1 MLPGLFVLLAGP
13 ALLIPLAFYALAQRQ
28 VRGARWYAVLL
39 LAIAFWSL
47 AYFLELTS
55 TGVTG
60 KVIALKVKYVGVLL
74 VPVAWVGFMLAFV
87 GTDAARIRRAVG
99 GVSLISGVFLIVAWT
114 DGWHGLFWGPM
125 SLAQIGP
132 YTILRGRGPGFWINV
147 AYVYCV
153 LGAGVVLLAAHA
165 VHSPYLYKKRAALL
179 VLGAIVPWV
188 GNLIY
193 VVGRNDTSIDPT
205 PFLFSCTAVIAALAV
220 FRYQVLEPV
229 PTLHDARIEAIG
241 DGVIILDLQRRVA
254 DVNAA
259 AELMLGRGRAQL
271 TGAVIDNLLP
281 GWPPGVLP
289 ASTLD
294 VTFADTAG
302 GRTYDVR
309 CTEVRSRAGETTGAV
324 VILRD
329 VTNRRVTERSL
340 RDSEQRYRDLVENA
354 QDLIYTCDAG
364 GRIVA
369 MNGASLLVAGY
380 PPEELIG
387 RRVLDL
393 VAPESADEALRLH
406 RALDD
411 GAAPTRGEVEI
422 VAKSGAR
429 RKLEVS
435 SWTRYRDEG
444 PVTVQVIAR
453 DVTLRRR
460 LEEDLRQSQK
470 MEAVGTL
477 AGGVAHDFN
486 NLLTAINGFAETAI
500 AHREDEVRVHECLL
514 QIRRSGDQAA
524 ALTRQLLA
532 FGRRQVLHPV
542 DLDLNAVVADVEKI
556 LLRLIGERVRVVLTL
571 AHGLRLVHADAA
583 QLQQVILNLT
593 INARDA
599 MLPRGGTLEIRTANM
614 LVGVTDAERTA
625 ELVPGAYVVLSVSDT
640 GEGMDASVTAQ
651 IFEPFFTTKELG
663 KGTGLGLSTVYGIV
677 KQSGGHIDVKSTPG
691 SGSTFCVFLPAV
703 DAPARIAA
711 QAAAADAVPAAVT
724 ATVLLVEDDDAVRQF
739 AEEVLREAGHH
750 VFAAA
755 DGTEA
760 LTLTTRDASRVDV
773 LVTDVVMPGL
783 NGIELADR
791 LELSMPWLRVLFM
804 SGYPADADVTIG
816 ADGRRQFIGKPFK
829 PAELRRSVRALLDSA
844 GNL

>member
-13 ALLIPLAFYALAQRQ
+13 ALLIPLAFYSLAHRQ
-28 VRGARWYAVLL
+28 VRGARWYAALL

-47 AYFLELTS
+47 AYFLELTATS
-55 TGVTG
+55 FTA
-60 KVIALKVKYVGVLL
+60 KVIALKIKYIGVLL
-74 VPVAWVGFMLAFV
+74 VPIAWVGFILSFV
-87 GTDAARIRRAVG
+87 GTDAARIGKIVG
-99 GVSLISGVFLIVAWT
+99 RVSLISGAFLLVAWT
-114 DGWHGLFWGPM
+114 DSWHGLFWGPM
-125 SLAQIGP
+125 TLAQIGP
-132 YTILRGRGPGFWINV
+132 YLTLRGRALGFWINV
-147 AYVYCV
+147 AYVYSV
-153 LGAGVVLLAAHA
+153 LGTGVVVLAAHA
-165 VHSPYLYKKRAALL
+165 VHSPYLYKKGAALL
-179 VLGAIVPWV
+179 VLSVIVPWV

-193 VVGRNDTSIDPT
+193 MLGRDTSIDLT
-205 PFLFSCTAVIAALAV
+205 PFLFSCTAVIAALCV

-241 DGVIILDLQRRVA
+241 DGVIILDLHRWIA

-259 AELMLGRGRAQL
+259 AEQLLGRSRAQL
-271 TGAVIDNLLP
+271 TGTVIDSLLP
-281 GWPPGVLP
+281 GWPPGALP
-289 ASTLD
+289 GSTLD
-294 VTFADTAG
+294 VTLTDASG
-302 GRTYDVR
+302 PRTYDVR

-329 VTNRRVTERSL
+329 VTDRRLTERAL
-340 RDSEQRYRDLVENA
+340 RDSERRYRDLVENA

-380 PPEELIG
+380 RPEELIG
-387 RRVLDL
+387 RYVIDL
-393 VAPESADEALRLH
+393 VAPESVDETLRLH
-406 RALDD
+406 RAVDD

-422 VAKSGAR
+422 VSKSGSR
-429 RKLEVS
+429 RILEIS
-435 SWTRYRDEG
+435 SWTRYRDRV

-486 NLLTAINGFAETAI
+486 NLLTAINGFAATAV
-500 AHREDEVRVHECLL
+500 ANHGDQARVYECLL
-514 QIRRSGDQAA
+514 QIQRSGDQAA

-542 DLDLNAVVADVEKI
+542 DLDINAVVSGVEKI

-571 AHGLRLVHADAA
+571 SDGLRLVHADAA
-583 QLQQVILNLT
+583 QLQQVVLNLA

-599 MLPRGGTLEIRTANM
+599 MLPGGGTLEIRTANI
-614 LVGVTDAERTA
+614 LIGSNDAERIA

-640 GEGMDASVTAQ
+640 GEGMDALVTAQ

-677 KQSGGHIDVKSTPG
+677 KQSGGHIDVKSAPG
-691 SGSTFCVFLPAV
+691 SGSTFSVFLPAV
-703 DAPARIAA
+703 EAPARI
-711 QAAAADAVPAAVT
+711 QAPLAIDTVSAAVK

-755 DGTEA
+755 DGNEA
-760 LTLTTRDASRVDV
+760 LALASQDTVRVDV

-804 SGYPADADVTIG
+804 SGYPADADVTTA

-829 PAELRRSVRALLDSA
+829 PAELRRSVRALLDPA
-844 GNL
+844 GKL